1 MGKQV
6 VLISHGK
13 LSAGV
18 ADAVSM
24 VFGANEELSY
34 LGLAPDG
41 NVVELIGGL
50 RDRVTADPEVQFIVI
65 ADIFGGSV
73 CNQSLQQ
80 LSEFDNVVLLSGLSM
95 GLVLS
100 ILAMPASFRRLRSTR
115 LSPMRARAPR
125 WSNSSRQTLPS
136 IAARTI
142 SSKPTRSES
151 KVLGKGVSND
161 YHGTRR

>member
-24 VFGANEELSY
+24 VFGENEELSF

-50 RDRVTADPEVQFIVI
+50 RDRVAANPEVQFIVV

-100 ILAMPASFRRLRSTR
+100 ILAMPGELTQAQIDQAIAD
-115 LSPMRARAPR
+115 ARGGTKVVELIKADAPVD
-125 WSNSSRQTLPS
+125 NG
-136 IAARTI
+136 
-142 SSKPTRSES
+142 E
-151 KVLGKGVSND
+151 D
-161 YHGTRR
+161 DFF